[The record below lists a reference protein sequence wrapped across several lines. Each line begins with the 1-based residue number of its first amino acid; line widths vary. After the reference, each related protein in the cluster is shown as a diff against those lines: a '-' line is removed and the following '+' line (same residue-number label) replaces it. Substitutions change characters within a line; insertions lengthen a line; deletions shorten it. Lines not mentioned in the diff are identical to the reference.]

1 MAPADRIERRQ
12 LEKLVSWT
20 FGERL
25 WYWWYLFRL
34 TVREVNFAS
43 YLMLDPRIAVPRI
56 DVTGPDRDQGPARPR
71 G

>member
-1 MAPADRIERRQ
+1 MAPADRTGRRQ

-25 WYWWYLFRL
+25 RCWWYLFHL
-34 TVREVNFAS
+34 VVREMNFAS

-56 DVTGPDRDQGPARPR
+56 DVTGPDRPARPR